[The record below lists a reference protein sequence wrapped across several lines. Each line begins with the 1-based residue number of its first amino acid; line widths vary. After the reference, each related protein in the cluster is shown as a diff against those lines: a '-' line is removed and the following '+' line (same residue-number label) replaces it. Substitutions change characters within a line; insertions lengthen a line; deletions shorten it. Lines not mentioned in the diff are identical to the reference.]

1 MDTGGFGRLNGPNR
15 PDNPGSVGPV
25 GPRQINAG
33 GPQNPAPPTYS
44 GSPAQTTITAKP
56 TFGQTNDPAGYG
68 TPGAPP
74 SSPLGEWQKWLDTM
88 GPFLAQQPTSQPG
101 AESGG
106 LLSISPTPTNTAPA
120 DQGGMAGYYG
130 PNTPW
135 QGNRGFR
142 SIFAG

>member
-1 MDTGGFGRLNGPNR
+1 MPLMDTGGFGSLNGPR
-15 PDNPGSVGPV
+15 SVGPV

-33 GPQNPAPPTYS
+33 GPQPAPMPTYS
-44 GSPAQTTITAKP
+44 GVPAQTTVNAAP
-56 TFGQTNDPAGYG
+56 MGWGQKNDAAGYG

-88 GPFLAQQPTSQPG
+88 GPYLAQSPTSQPG

-106 LLSISPTPTNTAPA
+106 LSSISPTPTNTAPA